1 MEIQCLSAVC
11 VCARESLC
19 AYECV
24 RTQPISLSDELLSAC
39 RRAEAESA
47 PPIPQM
53 QLWKET
59 GGRGHFRRYI
69 WKCRNSPPW
78 QGSPSLFTSRSSHS
92 TGKADGVVGE
102 ERARRW
108 QAGGLERGSLLRH
121 HVNEGDHRRH
131 RLRVT
136 QLISSSQ
143 PPFFHST
150 HTCTWMSTRSYVEM
164 FIHKC
169 YWQGRYSKIKM
180 ATFPVWT
187 HDIWRSVGTYVT
199 PGCVVCQAGLCV
211 CVCGCGCVSTIL
223 PLRPFPH
230 SFQSN

>member
-1 MEIQCLSAVC
+1 MCENSANFPFRWALICVQASRGRVSAPYSTDAALERDGREGALPPLYMEVQEFPPV
-11 VCARESLC
+11 
-19 AYECV
+19 
-24 RTQPISLSDELLSAC
+24 TGQPIFIHLTFVSFHRKSW
-39 RRAEAESA
+39 RG
-47 PPIPQM
+47 
-53 QLWKET
+53 
-59 GGRGHFRRYI
+59 GGRGE
-69 WKCRNSPPW
+69 S
-78 QGSPSLFTSRSSHS
+78 
-92 TGKADGVVGE
+92 E
-102 ERARRW
+102 EV
-108 QAGGLERGSLLRH
+108 AGGLERGSLLRH

-187 HDIWRSVGTYVT
+187 HDIWRSVCTYVT

-211 CVCGCGCVSTIL
+211 CGCVCGCVSSIL